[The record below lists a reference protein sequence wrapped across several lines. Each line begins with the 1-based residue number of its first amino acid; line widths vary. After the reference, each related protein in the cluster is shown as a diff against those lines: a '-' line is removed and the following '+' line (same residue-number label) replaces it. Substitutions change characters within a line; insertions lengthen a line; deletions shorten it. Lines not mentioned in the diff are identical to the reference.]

1 MFLKFR
7 KKKSIIEIPSNQITY
22 CIDNKILTLPSK
34 HPLPEFQEKF
44 RLYDRF
50 LPILVSY
57 LPEEG
62 KIIDIGANVGDTLYA
77 TIDRC
82 SNKIICVEAA
92 DDFYELLEFN
102 INALSEA
109 QRGRVSALKKMAGTG
124 SFTGTL
130 EQTHGGT
137 ASLKVDEKTIQNYF
151 SLDFL
156 IGDKT
161 SVNLIKVDTDG
172 FDFDVIE
179 SAKQICKES
188 KPILFWENEISEDF
202 QLNGFEQMYYNLS
215 ELGYDT
221 LYIFDNFGNL
231 IFENSNFEI
240 LKQLHTYI
248 YSMKKYDCTRTI
260 FYTDVLAVS
269 NKHKD
274 LVTNAIEDYK
284 RSFILK

>member
-1 MFLKFR
+1 MINFFNNRLNN
-7 KKKSIIEIPSNQITY
+7 KKIQ
-22 CIDNKILTLPSK
+22 IDNKSLTVPLN
-34 HPLPEFQEKF
+34 HPLDSFMNQYK
-44 RLYDRF
+44 LYDRF
-50 LPILVSY
+50 LPVLVSY
-57 LPEEG
+57 LPKEG

-82 SNKIICVEAA
+82 SNNIICVEAA
-92 DDFYELLEFN
+92 DDFYELLEIN
-102 INALSEA
+102 ISALKQG
-109 QRGRVSALKKMAGTG
+109 QRERVSALKKMVGTG

-137 ASLKVDEKTIQNYF
+137 ASLKVDEKTTQNYF

-156 IGDKT
+156 IEDK
-161 SVNLIKVDTDG
+161 SAVNLIKVDTDG

-202 QLNGFEQMYYNLS
+202 QFNGFEQMYYNLL

-221 LYIFDNFGNL
+221 LYIFDNFGNI
-231 IFENSNFEI
+231 IFENSNFET
-240 LKQLHTYI
+240 LKQLNTYI

-269 NKHKD
+269 DKHKV

-284 RSFILK
+284 RSCILK

>member
-1 MFLKFR
+1 MINFFNNR
-7 KKKSIIEIPSNQITY
+7 INNKKIQ
-22 CIDNKILTLPSK
+22 IDNKSLTVPLN
-34 HPLPEFQEKF
+34 HPLDSFMNQYK
-44 RLYDRF
+44 LYDRF
-50 LPILVSY
+50 LPILVSH
-57 LPEEG
+57 LPKEG

-82 SNKIICVEAA
+82 SNNIICVEAA
-92 DDFYELLEFN
+92 DDFYELLEIN
-102 INALSEA
+102 INALNEG
-109 QRGRVSALKKMAGTG
+109 QRERVSALKRMVGTG
-124 SFTGTL
+124 RFTGTL

-137 ASLKVDEKTIQNYF
+137 ASLKVDEKTTQNYF

-156 IGDKT
+156 IDDK
-161 SVNLIKVDTDG
+161 SAVNLIKVDTDG

-202 QLNGFEQMYYNLS
+202 QLNGFEQMYYNLL

-221 LYIFDNFGNL
+221 LYIFDNFGNI
-231 IFENSNFEI
+231 IFENSNFET
-240 LKQLHTYI
+240 LKQLNTYI

-269 NKHKD
+269 DKHKG

-284 RSFILK
+284 RSCILK